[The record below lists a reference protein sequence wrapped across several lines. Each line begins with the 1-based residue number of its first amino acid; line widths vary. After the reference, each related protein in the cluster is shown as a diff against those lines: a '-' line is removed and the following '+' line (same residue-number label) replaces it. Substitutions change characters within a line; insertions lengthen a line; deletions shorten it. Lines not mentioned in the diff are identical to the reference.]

1 MFGSKKTTVIN
12 TTTVD
17 NNIYLDNDIQNDVSV
32 VAEFNPTFANAVT
45 VDTQPIADAVA
56 KAVAPMD
63 RMGEAIKSSMDA
75 NAELSAQ
82 LGALQFI
89 ATQQSAGALA
99 AVGAGL
105 SAQGAGLSAQGEGLA
120 AVGAQ
125 LSAQGE
131 GLAGIAGKVESVSKI
146 AAGLLT
152 IAALYFLL
160 SKGRLPDIEVS
171 A

>member
-17 NNIYLDNDIQNDVSV
+17 NNIYLDNDIQNDVDV

-45 VDTQPIADAVA
+45 VDTAPIADAVVNV
-56 KAVAPMD
+56 VAPIE
-63 RMGEAIKSSMDA
+63 RMGDAIKASMEA

-82 LGALQFI
+82 IGALQFLG
-89 ATQQSAGALA
+89 TQQSAGALA
-99 AVGAGL
+99 SVGAG
-105 SAQGAGLSAQGEGLA
+105 
-120 AVGAQ
+120 

-131 GLAGIAGKVESVSKI
+131 GLAGIAGKVESVGKI
-146 AAGLLT
+146 AAGVLT
-152 IAALYFLL
+152 IAALYFLF